1 MRTIWVLDK
10 ENPKV
15 TCSYIQYRTDNLNL
29 YRIVQ
34 SLEVLIE
41 IDLSTMNSNY
51 SRNSLRSIHLLL
63 GNYLR
68 LNQLLVTLF
77 SCFFSEI
84 LLKTSTSVP

>member
-1 MRTIWVLDK
+1 MRKIWVLDK

-15 TCSYIQYRTDNLNL
+15 TCSYIQYRTDDLNL

-51 SRNSLRSIHLLL
+51 SSNSLRSYPLPTWQLFKIKSITSNFIQLLL
-63 GNYLR
+63 
-68 LNQLLVTLF
+68 Q
-77 SCFFSEI
+77 
-84 LLKTSTSVP
+84 